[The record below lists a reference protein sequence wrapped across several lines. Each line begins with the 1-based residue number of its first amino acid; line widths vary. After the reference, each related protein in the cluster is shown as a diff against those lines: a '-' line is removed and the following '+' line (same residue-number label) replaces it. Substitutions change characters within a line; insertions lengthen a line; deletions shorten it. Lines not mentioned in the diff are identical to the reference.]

1 MKKLQIALLGFGT
14 VGKGVYEVVQSHQGT
29 LKATLGRSV
38 EVSIILVEN
47 INKHQDLAEQQLL
60 TTDFQDVLNHPDI
73 DVVCEAIVGT
83 EPAATYLKKSLQA
96 GKHIITAN
104 KEMFALHGKELKE
117 LAEASGCQIGYEAT
131 TGGGIPII
139 QTISQLLKV
148 NHIHKVSAILNGTSN
163 YILSEMRNK
172 GLSFDEAL
180 SQAQALGYAEADPVN
195 DIEGFDSFY
204 KLMILSD
211 LIFNE
216 QPDWNAVKRVG
227 MTNVTADDINKL
239 NADNKRIKL
248 VATLERIKGNLHAR
262 VEPVSLS
269 KTHPLFAVEGVDN
282 AIAIETDLLGQLTLT
297 GPGAGALPTASA
309 MLEDMDTIFT
319 KKLDSEV
326 FV

>member
-1 MKKLQIALLGFGT
+1 M
-14 VGKGVYEVVQSHQGT
+14 
-29 LKATLGRSV
+29 
-38 EVSIILVEN
+38 
-47 INKHQDLAEQQLL
+47 
-60 TTDFQDVLNHPDI
+60 
-73 DVVCEAIVGT
+73 VCEAIVGT

-248 VATLERIKGNLHAR
+248 VATLERIKGNLHAK

>member
-47 INKHQDLAEQQLL
+47 IHKHQDLAEQQLL

-180 SQAQALGYAEADPVN
+180 SQAQALGYAESDPVN

-239 NADNKRIKL
+239 IQ
-248 VATLERIKGNLHAR
+248 V
-262 VEPVSLS
+262 
-269 KTHPLFAVEGVDN
+269 
-282 AIAIETDLLGQLTLT
+282 LLLN
-297 GPGAGALPTASA
+297 
-309 MLEDMDTIFT
+309 
-319 KKLDSEV
+319 
-326 FV
+326 